1 MGLGPQGLREGCELR
16 DAKPFPA
23 DIRGEAA
30 DPDSLLD
37 VLFRVQAGQ
46 GGGEAVGQGLSALGE
61 GGPDHPKE
69 VGLVIHLGRGGP
81 GRHPQDGGGHLGC
94 GDKAGRGD
102 LEEQLRGGVV
112 LAEDGEGP
120 VIRCPRPGADTQGHL
135 SLNHDGDG
143 GEDPRLDQGGDGGGG
158 NIIRKIGTGQRRK
171 AGELF
176 RCQGSQISLQDVSWN
191 DLHIFPAGHGL

>member
-23 DIRGEAA
+23 DVRGEAA

-94 GDKAGRGD
+94 GDKAGGGD

>member
-23 DIRGEAA
+23 DVRGEAA

-69 VGLVIHLGRGGP
+69 VGLVIHLGRG
-81 GRHPQDGGGHLGC
+81 
-94 GDKAGRGD
+94 
-102 LEEQLRGGVV
+102 
-112 LAEDGEGP
+112 
-120 VIRCPRPGADTQGHL
+120 VIRRTAEVTLGAGIKQE
-135 SLNHDGDG
+135 G
-143 GEDPRLDQGGDGGGG
+143 GTSKSSSGAVWYWQKTE
-158 NIIRKIGTGQRRK
+158 K
-171 AGELF
+171 A
-176 RCQGSQISLQDVSWN
+176 
-191 DLHIFPAGHGL
+191 P